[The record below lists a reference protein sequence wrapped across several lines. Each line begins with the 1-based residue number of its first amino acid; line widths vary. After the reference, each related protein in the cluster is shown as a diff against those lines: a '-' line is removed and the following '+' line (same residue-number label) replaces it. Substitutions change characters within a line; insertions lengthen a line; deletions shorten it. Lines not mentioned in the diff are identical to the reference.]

1 MKFYGGTVTGSL
13 TVNGTQTINGT
24 LTAQTLVVQTIT
36 SSISRITGST
46 SFGSSSINNHNFTGS
61 LIVSGAM
68 FVSSSGNVGIGI
80 TNPTNAK
87 LQINASGLNQSVS
100 AVTINVSGSGAF

>member
-1 MKFYGGTVTGSL
+1 MKFYSGIVTGSL

-46 SFGSSSINNHNFTGS
+46 Q
-61 LIVSGAM
+61 
-68 FVSSSGNVGIGI
+68 IGR
-80 TNPTNAK
+80 
-87 LQINASGLNQSVS
+87 ASCRERV
-100 AVTINVSGSGAF
+100 